1 MKDLRHDA
9 ISKGLGHASDLF
21 SKEVKKKKIKAFQKD
36 QKMALLRGQTD
47 FSGFKSL
54 DLVIE
59 AVVEDLNV
67 KKKVFSEL
75 ETQVRSDCLIATNTS
90 SLRLQD
96 MLPAFQDPSRF
107 VGLHFFNPVHKMPLV
122 EVVTHNN
129 ISAQTTARA
138 VAYVK
143 AIGKTP
149 VVVKDGPGFL
159 VNRLL
164 LPWLNEAGHCLA
176 EGYDILETDFILKKF
191 GMPMGPFELLDE
203 IGLDVACKVSHIL
216 HQSLGERFAPSDVLD
231 KIVEANKKNDANH
244 QRLGKKSGLGFYR
257 WENGKRQDLDEEEID
272 NIVHN
277 SHTQHISPNADEL
290 LARMIYPMVNETA
303 VLLAEGIVDEAWQVD
318 VGMIFGTGFPPF
330 RGGLCRYADSIGL
343 DVIVESLN
351 KLSET
356 HGSRLK
362 PSQALIDLAKNK
374 NSFYVK

>member
-1 MKDLRHDA
+1 
-9 ISKGLGHASDLF
+9 
-21 SKEVKKKKIKAFQKD
+21 
-36 QKMALLRGQTD
+36 
-47 FSGFKSL
+47 
-54 DLVIE
+54 
-59 AVVEDLNV
+59 
-67 KKKVFSEL
+67 
-75 ETQVRSDCLIATNTS
+75 
-90 SLRLQD
+90 
-96 MLPAFQDPSRF
+96 
-107 VGLHFFNPVHKMPLV
+107 
-122 EVVTHNN
+122 
-129 ISAQTTARA
+129 

-290 LARMIYPMVNETA
+290 LARLRCLTCQWTQKHRNSCRMPRRSAGRWCRETPQPSSRNPNRPRRA
-303 VLLAEGIVDEAWQVD
+303 VE
-318 VGMIFGTGFPPF
+318 PPQRRNREMAG
-330 RGGLCRYADSIGL
+330 RGSTQTTERD
-343 DVIVESLN
+343 
-351 KLSET
+351 
-356 HGSRLK
+356 
-362 PSQALIDLAKNK
+362 
-374 NSFYVK
+374 